1 MQILGYTHNPWLV
14 LASLLVALIA
24 GFTGLSLTKGLSKR
38 SAEHKKILVT
48 LAAIALGGGIWSMH
62 FVAML
67 GLQMPILFY
76 YDAAITLASALVAIL
91 VVGIALLILHFWKR
105 TRGTLVLAGVIVG
118 LGVLAMHYIGMAGLE
133 LCRALYTP
141 SGIALAIVSSC
152 ALNIAA
158 FSIAYGKRTHR
169 DILVGTGFFGMAVFS
184 VHFIAIWGTNF
195 VAIETLT
202 DVGPLISNE
211 TMAIGVVLS
220 SFVLCGAFLLTGI
233 TFLTA
238 PQSEGEL
245 IKTNSA
251 ALPSDAPAEPPKS
264 AAIKQVPYEQEG
276 RTLFVDIADIAA
288 IRAEGHY
295 TQLYTAKEKLFCIWS
310 ITEAEKRLIPGS
322 FIKTHRSYLIN
333 PSFVESF
340 ERFKDNGVCHFTVSN
355 LERVPVSRSRLP
367 VVRKALGI

>member
-1 MQILGYTHNPWLV
+1 
-14 LASLLVALIA
+14 
-24 GFTGLSLTKGLSKR
+24 
-38 SAEHKKILVT
+38 LVT